1 MEDETVGEDDMALGI
16 MAEGLRV
23 SKPFDARNI
32 EELKSVIKQQRTSL
46 SGKSVHEEK
55 DSINMMTVGSLGPE
69 YDDAVAAM
77 MIEQLGGSRSYV
89 RERRQ
94 AMRRVI
100 LSEICSPP
108 RVTKEIKHG
117 RWRHILLGFAL
128 DLTVVDPTDGMPWDF
143 SRRTKRERARD
154 IMREQKPYVLIGS
167 TG

>member
-1 MEDETVGEDDMALGI
+1 M
-16 MAEGLRV
+16 
-23 SKPFDARNI
+23 
-32 EELKSVIKQQRTSL
+32 
-46 SGKSVHEEK
+46 HEEK
-55 DSINMMTVGSLGPE
+55 DSLNMMTVGSLEPE

-100 LSEICSPP
+100 LSEIYSPP

-154 IMREQKPYVLIGS
+154 IMREQKPYMLIGS
-167 TG
+167 PACKAFSTWMNLNRARSADTTTMDKALADAKRHVEFVISLYREQIDAG